1 MQFSNM
7 LINELRHWREFRIEA
22 ISTEAHFFKNALIH
36 VHSQTTSK
44 RFCARIMTIEV
55 FLFVFGGFLYFTY
68 NKTCNKNNFS

>member
-22 ISTEAHFFKNALIH
+22 INTEAHFFKNALIH
-36 VHSQTTSK
+36 VHSQITSK

-55 FLFVFGGFLYFTY
+55 FLFVFGVFLYFTY

>member
-22 ISTEAHFFKNALIH
+22 INTEAHFFKNALIH
-36 VHSQTTSK
+36 VHSQITNK

-55 FLFVFGGFLYFTY
+55 FFVCFWRGFFVFYLL
-68 NKTCNKNNFS
+68 